1 MKKLVAK
8 KLIENNCVKF
18 SPLKPFTYAS
28 GLKGPIYCDNR
39 LVLGHLE
46 FRNFLIEQF
55 LILIKENSIQFDT
68 IGGLAT
74 AGIPMAAFLAD
85 RMQMPMVYVRPK
97 PKEHGKKN
105 QVEGFYKIDETVLLI
120 EDLINQG
127 SSISGAMMGIKDAG
141 LKSNTCLSI
150 VDYQMPKAILNL
162 KENHLKL
169 FSLTNF
175 EGLLDAAIE
184 LNILNE
190 NEINLLS
197 NWHKDPIT
205 WEKNL

>member
-18 SPLKPFTYAS
+18 SPLDPFPYAS

-55 LILIKENSIQFDT
+55 QLVIKENSLEFDT

-85 RMQMPMVYVRPK
+85 RLQVPMVYVRPK

-105 QVEGFYKIDETVLLI
+105 QVEGFYKNEDSVLLI

-127 SSISGAMMGIKDAG
+127 SSISGAMKGLRDAG
-141 LKSNTCLSI
+141 LVSNACLSI
-150 VDYQMPKAILNL
+150 VDYQMPQAILNL
-162 KENHLKL
+162 KENNLKL
-169 FSLTNF
+169 YSLTNF
-175 EGLLDAAIE
+175 ESLLEAATE

-190 NEINLLS
+190 NEINLLI
-197 NWHKDPIT
+197 NWHKDPIM
-205 WEKNL
+205 WNKNL